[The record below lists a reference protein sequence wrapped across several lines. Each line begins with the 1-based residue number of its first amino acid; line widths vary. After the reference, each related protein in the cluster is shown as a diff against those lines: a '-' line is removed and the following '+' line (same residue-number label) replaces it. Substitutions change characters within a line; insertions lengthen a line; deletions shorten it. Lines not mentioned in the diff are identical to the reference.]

1 MHRCLTILF
10 VACGGL
16 VACGKKPSTE
26 SSPPPVASVNV
37 ASAVATDS
45 ERHPTAPSPQN
56 PRDFGAM
63 FANEAANRPTG
74 TIKAENAMDAFR
86 KDGIPLETV
95 RQHLGRPYG
104 ARYCVGAMSG
114 TAIALSVCE
123 YIDVQAAKDGA
134 DNSRKIV
141 LANREIQLNE
151 ATTLTVREVEKTP
164 EADAVAKKLF
174 DSFAKLKS

>member
-1 MHRCLTILF
+1 
-10 VACGGL
+10 
-16 VACGKKPSTE
+16 
-26 SSPPPVASVNV
+26 
-37 ASAVATDS
+37 
-45 ERHPTAPSPQN
+45 
-56 PRDFGAM
+56 M

-74 TIKAENAMDAFR
+74 TIKADLAMDAFR
-86 KDGIPLETV
+86 KDGIPLDTV

-134 DNSRKIV
+134 ENSRKIV
-141 LANREIQLNE
+141 LANREIQINE

-174 DSFAKLKS
+174 DSFAKLK